1 MKGKEA
7 TRFRRGD
14 AVTIALVIAAALGMI
29 LVLALTGGSEEN
41 LRVQIRKD
49 GEVIREL
56 PLDTDAV
63 ISVEGDYANT
73 VVIRDGQV
81 AITESN
87 CPGEDCVHSGWIRR
101 SGRSIVC
108 LPNRV
113 EVRIT
118 GGTPAEDDVDA
129 VVR

>member
-1 MKGKEA
+1 M
-7 TRFRRGD
+7 
-14 AVTIALVIAAALGMI
+14 TIALVITAALGLM
-29 LVLALTGGSEEN
+29 LVLALTGAPEDN

-56 PLDTDAV
+56 PLNTDAV
-63 ISVEGDYANT
+63 ISVEGDYTNT

-81 AITESN
+81 AITESS
-87 CPGEDCVHSGWIRR
+87 CPGEDCVHTGWIRR

-108 LPNRV
+108 LPNRL

-118 GGTPAEDDVDA
+118 GGTPGEDDVDA